1 MGKKKKLLIDKTIR
15 GNIIG
20 REILGKYFPKEI
32 DVFCSNVFC
41 VLSEL
46 RVQLSGELLWG
57 FSCPKA
63 VRSRYLCSGSA
74 EPSSSLWRGIM
85 IREFSPSKSTTD
97 RKRCAISALGM
108 RRILLKMMEQHG
120 HLALVQFVRGEGGT
134 W

>member
-1 MGKKKKLLIDKTIR
+1 MIKWEKKKLLIDKTIR

-20 REILGKYFPKEI
+20 REIFRKYFPKEI

-74 EPSSSLWRGIM
+74 EPSQLSVEGNHD
-85 IREFSPSKSTTD
+85 P
-97 RKRCAISALGM
+97 
-108 RRILLKMMEQHG
+108 RIQSIKEHN
-120 HLALVQFVRGEGGT
+120 
-134 W
+134 